1 MFAEDGTPLWEIVDD
16 SNKKWGDYL
25 LNRQQKRRLEREW
38 KKIRLDR
45 VCTDFIE
52 RNNLITIPYAITLQ
66 AVKISD
72 DLAGVY
78 HISVFGFRNGLGY
91 LERLAIYQFANSL
104 FNRVSLAEIGFIPEE
119 NFVAYEEI

>member
-1 MFAEDGTPLWEIVDD
+1 M
-16 SNKKWGDYL
+16 
-25 LNRQQKRRLEREW
+25 NRQQKRRIEREW
-38 KKIRLDR
+38 KKIRLDT

-66 AVKISD
+66 VVKISD

-78 HISVFGFRNGLGY
+78 NVSVFGFRNGLGY
-91 LERLAIYQFANSL
+91 LEHLTIYQFFNSMCKRL
-104 FNRVSLAEIGFIPEE
+104 SSAEIGFILEE